1 MTVASVRALAVGSR
15 AKLLFYFLTTMANPG
30 SERGSDSEV
39 LRAEHLTKVFHSG
52 AEDVVV
58 FEDINFRVCQGEFVT
73 LTGESGAGKST
84 LLHLLAALD
93 TPTQGDV
100 YFDLK
105 RVGAFSESER
115 ARYRNQELGYVWQ
128 MHYLLPEFTALENIV
143 LPQLMGGRDFREA
156 RSRAVEL
163 LEEVGLGNLGA
174 RRAGE
179 LSGGEQQRV
188 ALARALANRPKVLLA
203 DEPTG
208 NLDYQTALRVIGLL
222 ERLHRLHGL
231 TSVLATHNLELAGRA
246 DRRLRLESGR
256 LTEAAAAEPGR
267 VASESGSEH

>member
-1 MTVASVRALAVGSR
+1 
-15 AKLLFYFLTTMANPG
+15 MANPG

-58 FEDINFRVCQGEFVT
+58 FEDINFRVRQGEFVT

-84 LLHLLAALD
+84 LLHLLATLD
-93 TPTQGDV
+93 TPTRGDV

-143 LPQLMGGRDFREA
+143 LPQLMGGRDFGEA

-163 LEEVGLGNLGA
+163 LEEVGLGNLA
-174 RRAGE
+174 TRRAGE

-208 NLDYQTALRVIGLL
+208 NLDHQTALRVIGLL
-222 ERLHRLHGL
+222 ERLHRVHGL

-246 DRRLRLESGR
+246 DRRLRLENGR
-256 LTEAAAAEPGR
+256 LTEAAAAEPGGR